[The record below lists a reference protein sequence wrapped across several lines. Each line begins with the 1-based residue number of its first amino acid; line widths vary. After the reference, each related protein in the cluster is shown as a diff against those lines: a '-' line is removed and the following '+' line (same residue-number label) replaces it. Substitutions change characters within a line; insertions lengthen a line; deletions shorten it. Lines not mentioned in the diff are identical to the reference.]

1 MHREII
7 AICLLVLIVAVSAFA
22 GAAGAIHVF
31 KQKDAAEMVA
41 LRHDYEPQVCK
52 LFATGQTTP
61 TGTGQP

>member
-31 KQKDAAEMVA
+31 KEKDAAEMVA
-41 LRHDYEPQVCK
+41 LRANVEPSIQR
-52 LFATGQTTP
+52 LFAIKNENIKGEK
-61 TGTGQP
+61 

>member
-7 AICLLVLIVAVSAFA
+7 AICLLVLVVAVSAFA

-41 LRHDYEPQVCK
+41 LRANVEPSLCR
-52 LFATGQTTP
+52 LFAHEG
-61 TGTGQP
+61 GK